1 MADVDIHS
9 GEATSFKANIKE
21 RANTAW
27 TDIKTKAG
35 DVKVQV
41 GERFEYF
48 KKRVSNVKNQ
58 AISASTEALSNKV
71 RNFSDAIETGRQN
84 IHNTLD
90 SLGNKNW
97 FAFVTVDDV
106 PVDLEEM
113 GG

>member
-1 MADVDIHS
+1 M
-9 GEATSFKANIKE
+9 
-21 RANTAW
+21 
-27 TDIKTKAG
+27 
-35 DVKVQV
+35 

-113 GG
+113 GGGNRSEKWTGYQAQHVIPAEMSKRLVI